1 MSQNLNI
8 EEIKQ
13 KFYQKLLPSGWG
25 RVLKSFIFSGDF
37 DKIILQLVQKS
48 NSGDRFTPIFKDLFR
63 TFEECPYSELCLVI
77 VAQEP
82 HHEINVADGLAF
94 SSKKIPYTPL
104 ALSLLLQEVNKTVYD
119 NRRESVDGDL
129 SRWSNQGILLLNV
142 SLTTTIGKANAAHF
156 DIWKP
161 FMSYLFD
168 WLNKYNNGLV
178 YVFMG
183 RKAQEWESFI
193 NDSNT
198 KFLTTHPVIG
208 AYSRDKTWNSE
219 GLFPKLTEVV
229 EHIYNKK
236 LIW

>member
-8 EEIKQ
+8 EEIKE

-37 DKIILQLVQKS
+37 DNIIFQLVKKS
-48 NSGDRFTPIFKDLFR
+48 NTGEKFTPLFKDLFR
-63 TFEECPYSELCLVI
+63 AFEECPYSELCVVI

-94 SSKKIPYTPL
+94 SSKKFPYTPL
-104 ALSLLLQEVNKTVYD
+104 PLSLLLQEVNRTVYD

-129 SRWSNQGILLLNV
+129 TRWSNQGILLLNIA
-142 SLTTTIGKANAAHF
+142 LTTTIGKANAAHYE
-156 DIWKP
+156 IWKP
-161 FMSYLFD
+161 FISYLFD

-198 KFLTTHPVIG
+198 KFSLPHPVTG
-208 AYSRDKTWNSE
+208 AYTKDKTWDSE
-219 GLFPKLTEVV
+219 ELFPKVAEVV
-229 EHIYNKK
+229 ENLYNKK

>member
-8 EEIKQ
+8 EEIKE
-13 KFYQKLLPSGWG
+13 KFYQKLIPSGWG
-25 RVLKSFIFSGDF
+25 RVLKSFIFSGEF
-37 DKIILQLVQKS
+37 SKIIAQLVKNS

-63 TFEECPYSELCLVI
+63 AFEECPYSELCVVI

-94 SSKKIPYTPL
+94 SSKKLPYTPL
-104 ALSLLLQEVNKTVYD
+104 PLSLLLQEVNRTVYD
-119 NRRESVDGDL
+119 NRKESTDGDL
-129 SRWSNQGILLLNV
+129 SRWSKQGILLLNL
-142 SLTTTIGKANAAHF
+142 SLTTTIGKANAGHY

-161 FMSYLFD
+161 FISYVFD

-193 NDSNT
+193 SDNNT
-198 KFLTTHPVIG
+198 KFLISHPITGV
-208 AYSRDKTWNSE
+208 YTKDKSWDSE
-219 GLFPKLTEVV
+219 RVFLNVSEAVKN
-229 EHIYNKK
+229 IYNKK